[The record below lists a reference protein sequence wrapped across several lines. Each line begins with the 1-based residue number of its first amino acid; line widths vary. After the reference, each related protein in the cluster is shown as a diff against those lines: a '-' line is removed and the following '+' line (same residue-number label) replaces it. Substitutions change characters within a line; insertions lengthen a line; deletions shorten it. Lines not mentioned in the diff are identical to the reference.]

1 MNEETNK
8 EWQST
13 AVAENVQ
20 EIDLIIDGNSSEPL
34 EDKVVVKDT
43 VIIQTGENLMNIGVL
58 KIDFD
63 APRRDGGE
71 NILQAYKKRGYC
83 YGRRCCS
90 SNEGRKKAVP
100 LNL

>member
-20 EIDLIIDGNSSEPL
+20 GIDLIIDGNSSEPL

-43 VIIQTGENLMNIGVL
+43 VIIQTGENLMDIGVL

-63 APRRDGGE
+63 APRRDE
-71 NILQAYKKRGYC
+71 EEEYSTSL
-83 YGRRCCS
+83 
-90 SNEGRKKAVP
+90 
-100 LNL
+100 